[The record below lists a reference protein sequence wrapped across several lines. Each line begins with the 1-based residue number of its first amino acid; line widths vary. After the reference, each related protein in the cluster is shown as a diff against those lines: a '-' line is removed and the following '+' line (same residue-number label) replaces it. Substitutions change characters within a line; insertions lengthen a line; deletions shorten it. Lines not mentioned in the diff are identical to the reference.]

1 MKKVLF
7 IANSLVD
14 GMMLSYFMPYIVKRG
29 DAVIN
34 PNDTPQIPIQRWYEQ
49 EAQTLENIDKFYKF
63 KFEDTEIDFKFIVQQ
78 YENINGYVQFAK
90 EQTQQERYDK
100 VFLFARR
107 LFIEGVEKNDFTNID
122 KNILEVIYLNVSE
135 AIHTK
140 NNTLRNFLKD
150 KKVISCSNVSY
161 TNTNFYYEPFLNLIY
176 SYYQYGFDF
185 YPYNKLDVKKQN
197 LIGMYLKKNY
207 KVSRDKMYNDI
218 QDEFINKN
226 VDTDLLEIYKQSQRP
241 DFFTKFNCLHTPA
254 WDIKCHITSYLDYIT
269 SVCAYTFETTNF
281 EEFIF
286 PYQSLNR
293 QYITEKTLK
302 AILYSKMDI
311 PFIMD
316 MNPFNFIELHEMG
329 FWFLNSEFFDFTK
342 TKFIDEVS
350 ENMKNSIFKSIEY
363 ILELYKNN
371 NLDLDKTHSELKML
385 YSDKMQSNYNLF
397 MGYLNKPYNCEK
409 LIKFILNDE

>member
-7 IANSLVD
+7 IANSSID
-14 GMMLSYFMPYIVKRG
+14 GMMLSYFMPYIIERG
-29 DAVIN
+29 VAVIN

-49 EAQTLENIDKFYKF
+49 ESQTLENIDKFYQF
-63 KFEDTEIDFKFIVQQ
+63 KFEDTEIDFKLITLQ
-78 YENINGYVQFAK
+78 YENINGYMQFAK
-90 EQTQQERYDK
+90 EQTQQEGYDK
-100 VFLFARR
+100 VFLFVRR
-107 LFIEGVEKNDFTNID
+107 LFTEGVEKNDFTNID

-161 TNTNFYYEPFLNLIY
+161 TNANFYYEPFLNLIY

-207 KVSRDKMYNDI
+207 KAPRDKMHNDI
-218 QDEFINKN
+218 QSKFINKN
-226 VDTDLLEIYKQSQRP
+226 IDTDLLQIYKESKRP

-254 WDIKCHITSYLDYIT
+254 WDSKCHTTSYLDYIT
-269 SVCAYTFETTNF
+269 SACAFGFETTNF

-316 MNPFNFIELHEMG
+316 MNPFNFVELHEMG

-342 TKFIDEVS
+342 TKFIDEAS

-371 NLDLDKTHSELKML
+371 NSDLDKTHSELKTL
-385 YSDKMQSNYNLF
+385 YGDKMQNNYNLF
-397 MGYLNKPYNCEK
+397 MEYLVKPYNNEK
-409 LIKFILNDE
+409 LIKFILKDE

>member
-7 IANSLVD
+7 IANSSID
-14 GMMLSYFMPYIVKRG
+14 GMMLSYFMPYIIERG
-29 DAVIN
+29 VAVIN

-49 EAQTLENIDKFYKF
+49 ESQTLENIDKFYKF
-63 KFEDTEIDFKFIVQQ
+63 NFEDIEIDFKFVVQS
-78 YENINGYVQFAK
+78 YENINEYMRFAK
-90 EQTQQERYDK
+90 EQTQQEGYDK

-140 NNTLRNFLKD
+140 NNTLRNFLKNN
-150 KKVISCSNVSY
+150 KVISCSNVSY

-197 LIGMYLKKNY
+197 LIGMYLKKKY
-207 KVSRDKMYNDI
+207 KPSRDKMHNDI
-218 QDEFINKN
+218 QTEFVNKN
-226 VDTDLLEIYKQSQRP
+226 VDTNLLKIYKESQRP
-241 DFFTKFNCLHTPA
+241 DFFTKFNCLYTA
-254 WDIKCHITSYLDYIT
+254 DWDSKCHITSYLDYIT

-302 AILYSKMDI
+302 AVLYSKMDI

-342 TKFIDEVS
+342 TKFIDEAS

-371 NLDLDKTHSELKML
+371 DSDLDKTHLELKLL
-385 YSDKMQSNYNLF
+385 YSDKMQNNYNLF
-397 MGYLNKPYNCEK
+397 MEYLVKPYNCEK
-409 LIKFILNDE
+409 LIKFILRDE

>member
-29 DAVIN
+29 VATIN

-49 EAQTLENIDKFYKF
+49 EVQTLENIDKFYKF
-63 KFEDTEIDFKFIVQQ
+63 KFEDTEIDFKFVVQQ
-78 YENINGYVQFAK
+78 YENINAYMQFAK
-90 EQTQQERYDK
+90 EQTQQEGYDK

-107 LFIEGVEKNDFTNID
+107 LFIEGVERNDFTNID

-150 KKVISCSNVSY
+150 NKVISCSNVSY
-161 TNTNFYYEPFLNLIY
+161 NNPNFYYEPFLNLIY

-207 KVSRDKMYNDI
+207 KVSRDKMHSNI
-218 QDEFINKN
+218 ESKFINKN
-226 VDTDLLEIYKQSQRP
+226 VDSSLLEIYKESPKP
-241 DFFTKFNCLHTPA
+241 DFFTKFNCLHTPT
-254 WDIKCHITSYLDYIT
+254 WDSKCHTTSYLDYIT
-269 SVCAYTFETTNF
+269 SVCAFAFETTNF

-316 MNPFNFIELHEMG
+316 MNPINFIELHEMG
-329 FWFLNSEFFDFTK
+329 FWFLNSEFFDFST
-342 TKFIDEVS
+342 TKFIDELS

-363 ILELYKNN
+363 ILELYKVNEY
-371 NLDLDKTHSELKML
+371 DLDKTHSELKLL
-385 YSDKMQSNYNLF
+385 YGDKMQNNYNLF
-397 MGYLNKPYNCEK
+397 MEYLDKPYNCEK

>member
-7 IANSLVD
+7 IANSSID
-14 GMMLSYFMPYIVKRG
+14 GMMLSYFMPYIIERG
-29 DAVIN
+29 VAVIN

-49 EAQTLENIDKFYKF
+49 ESQTLENIDKFYQF
-63 KFEDTEIDFKFIVQQ
+63 KFEDTEIHFKLITLQ
-78 YENINGYVQFAK
+78 YENINGYMQFAK
-90 EQTQQERYDK
+90 EQVQQEGYDK

-161 TNTNFYYEPFLNLIY
+161 TNANFYYEPFLNLIY

-185 YPYNKLDVKKQN
+185 YPYNELDVKKQN

-218 QDEFINKN
+218 QSKFINKN
-226 VDTDLLEIYKQSQRP
+226 INTDLLQIYKESKRP

-254 WDIKCHITSYLDYIT
+254 WDSKCHTTSYLDYIT
-269 SVCAYTFETTNF
+269 SVCAFGFETTNF

-316 MNPFNFIELHEMG
+316 MNPFNFVELHEMG
-329 FWFLNSEFFDFTK
+329 FWFLNSEFFDFSK
-342 TKFIDEVS
+342 TKFIDEAS

-371 NLDLDKTHSELKML
+371 NSDLDKTHSELKTL
-385 YSDKMQSNYNLF
+385 YGDKMQNNYNIF
-397 MGYLNKPYNCEK
+397 MEYLVKPYNNEK
-409 LIKFILNDE
+409 LIKFILKDE

>member
-7 IANSLVD
+7 IANSLMD
-14 GMMLSYFMPYIVKRG
+14 GMMLSYFMPYIVERG
-29 DAVIN
+29 VAVIN

-49 EAQTLENIDKFYKF
+49 EVQSLENIDKFYKF
-63 KFEDTEIDFKFIVQQ
+63 KFEDTKIDFKFVVQP
-78 YENINGYVQFAK
+78 YENINGYMRFAK
-90 EQTQQERYDK
+90 EQTQQEGYDK

-150 KKVISCSNVSY
+150 NKVISCSNVSY
-161 TNTNFYYEPFLNLIY
+161 TNSNFYYEPFLNLIY

-207 KVSRDKMYNDI
+207 KVSRDKMHNDI
-218 QDEFINKN
+218 QSKFINKN
-226 VDTDLLEIYKQSQRP
+226 VDTDLLEIYKESKRP

-254 WDIKCHITSYLDYIT
+254 WDSKCHTTSYLDYIT
-269 SVCAYTFETTNF
+269 SVCAFAFETTNF

-316 MNPFNFIELHEMG
+316 MNPINFAELHEMG

-342 TKFIDEVS
+342 TKFIDEAL

-363 ILELYKNN
+363 ILELHKNN
-371 NLDLDKTHSELKML
+371 NSDLDKTHSELKLL
-385 YSDKMQSNYNLF
+385 YSDKMQNNYNLF
-397 MGYLNKPYNCEK
+397 MEYLVKPYNSEK
-409 LIKFILNDE
+409 LIKFILKDE

>member
-14 GMMLSYFMPYIVKRG
+14 GMMLSYFMPYIIERG
-29 DAVIN
+29 VAVIN

-49 EAQTLENIDKFYKF
+49 ESQTLENIDKFYKF
-63 KFEDTEIDFKFIVQQ
+63 KFEDTEIDFKFVVQQ
-78 YENINGYVQFAK
+78 YENINGYMQFAK
-90 EQTQQERYDK
+90 EQTQQEGYDK

-150 KKVISCSNVSY
+150 NKVISCSNVSY

-207 KVSRDKMYNDI
+207 KVSRDKMHNDI
-218 QDEFINKN
+218 QSKFINKN
-226 VDTDLLEIYKQSQRP
+226 VDRGLLEIYKESKRP

-254 WDIKCHITSYLDYIT
+254 WDSRCHTTSYLDYIT

-316 MNPFNFIELHEMG
+316 MNPINFVELHEMG

-342 TKFIDEVS
+342 TKFIDEAS

-371 NLDLDKTHSELKML
+371 DSDLDKTYSELKLL
-385 YSDKMQSNYNLF
+385 YSDKMQNNYNLF
-397 MGYLNKPYNCEK
+397 MEYLVKPYNCEK

>member
-7 IANSLVD
+7 IANSLID
-14 GMMLSYFMPYIVKRG
+14 GMMLSYFMPYIVERG
-29 DAVIN
+29 VAVIN
-34 PNDTPQIPIQRWYEQ
+34 PNNTPQIPIQRWYEQ
-49 EAQTLENIDKFYKF
+49 ESQTLENIDKFYQF
-63 KFEDTEIDFKFIVQQ
+63 KFEDTEIHFKLITQQ
-78 YENINGYVQFAK
+78 YENINGYMQFAK
-90 EQTQQERYDK
+90 EQTQQEGYDK

-161 TNTNFYYEPFLNLIY
+161 TNSNFYYEPFLNLIY

-185 YPYNKLDVKKQN
+185 YPYNELDVKKQN

-207 KVSRDKMYNDI
+207 KVSRDKMHNDI
-218 QDEFINKN
+218 QSKFINKN
-226 VDTDLLEIYKQSQRP
+226 IDTDLLQIYKESKRP

-254 WDIKCHITSYLDYIT
+254 WDSKCHTTSYLDYIT
-269 SVCAYTFETTNF
+269 SACAFGFETTNF

-302 AILYSKMDI
+302 AILYSKMNI

-316 MNPFNFIELHEMG
+316 MNPFNFVELHEMG
-329 FWFLNSEFFDFTK
+329 FWFLNSEFFDFNK
-342 TKFIDEVS
+342 TKFIDEAS

-371 NLDLDKTHSELKML
+371 NSDLDKTHSELKTL
-385 YSDKMQSNYNLF
+385 YGDKMQNNYNVF
-397 MGYLNKPYNCEK
+397 MQYLVKPYNCEK
-409 LIKFILNDE
+409 LIKFILKDE

>member
-7 IANSLVD
+7 IANSLID
-14 GMMLSYFMPYIVKRG
+14 GMMLSYFMPYIVERG
-29 DAVIN
+29 VAVIN

-49 EAQTLENIDKFYKF
+49 ESQTLENIDKFYQF
-63 KFEDTEIDFKFIVQQ
+63 KFEDTEIHFKLITQQ
-78 YENINGYVQFAK
+78 YENINGYMQFAK
-90 EQTQQERYDK
+90 EQTQQEGYDK

-207 KVSRDKMYNDI
+207 KVSRDKTYNDI
-218 QDEFINKN
+218 QSKFINKN
-226 VDTDLLEIYKQSQRP
+226 IDTDLLQIYKESKRP
-241 DFFTKFNCLHTPA
+241 DFFTKFNCLHSFA
-254 WDIKCHITSYLDYIT
+254 WDIRCSSTSYLDYIT
-269 SVCAYTFETTNF
+269 SVCAFAFETTNF

-286 PYQSLNR
+286 PYQSLHR

-342 TKFIDEVS
+342 TKFIDEAS

-371 NLDLDKTHSELKML
+371 NSDLDKTHSELKTL
-385 YSDKMQSNYNLF
+385 YGDKMQNNYNLF
-397 MGYLNKPYNCEK
+397 MEYLVKPYNCEK
-409 LIKFILNDE
+409 LIKFVLKDE

>member
-14 GMMLSYFMPYIVKRG
+14 GMMLSYFMPYIIERG
-29 DAVIN
+29 VAVIN

-49 EAQTLENIDKFYKF
+49 EVQTLENIDKFYKF
-63 KFEDTEIDFKFIVQQ
+63 KFGDTEIDFKFVVQQ
-78 YENINGYVQFAK
+78 YENINGYMQFAR
-90 EQTQQERYDK
+90 EQTQQEGYDK
-100 VFLFARR
+100 VFLFVRR

-150 KKVISCSNVSY
+150 NKVISCSNVSY

-207 KVSRDKMYNDI
+207 KVSRDKMHNDI
-218 QDEFINKN
+218 KIKFINKN
-226 VDTDLLEIYKQSQRP
+226 VDSNLLEIYKESKRP
-241 DFFTKFNCLHTPA
+241 DFFTKFNCLHSPT
-254 WDIKCHITSYLDYIT
+254 WDSKCHTTSYLDYIT
-269 SVCAYTFETTNF
+269 SVCAFAFETTNF

-316 MNPFNFIELHEMG
+316 MNPINFIELHEMG
-329 FWFLNSEFFDFTK
+329 FWFLNSEFFDFSK
-342 TKFIDEVS
+342 TKFIDELS

-371 NLDLDKTHSELKML
+371 NSDLDKTHSELKLL
-385 YSDKMQSNYNLF
+385 YGDKMQNNHNLF
-397 MGYLNKPYNCEK
+397 MEYLYKPYNCEK
-409 LIKFILNDE
+409 LIKFILNNE

>member
-7 IANSLVD
+7 IANSIMD
-14 GMMLSYFMPYIVKRG
+14 GMMLSYFMPYIIERG
-29 DAVIN
+29 VAVIN
-34 PNDTPQIPIQRWYEQ
+34 LNDNLQIPIKRWYEQ
-49 EAQTLENIDKFYKF
+49 EAQSLENIDKFYKF
-63 KFEDTEIDFKFIVQQ
+63 KFEDIEIDFKFVVQP
-78 YENINGYVQFAK
+78 YENINGYMQFAK
-90 EQTQQERYDK
+90 EQTQQEGYDK
-100 VFLFARR
+100 VFLFVRR

-207 KVSRDKMYNDI
+207 KVSRDKTYNDI
-218 QDEFINKN
+218 QSKFINKN
-226 VDTDLLEIYKQSQRP
+226 IDTDLLQIYKESKRP

-254 WDIKCHITSYLDYIT
+254 WDSKCHTTSYLDYIT
-269 SVCAYTFETTNF
+269 SVCAFAFETTNF

-286 PYQSLNR
+286 PYQSFNR

-316 MNPFNFIELHEMG
+316 MNPINFIELHEMG
-329 FWFLNSEFFDFTK
+329 FWFLNSEFFDFSK
-342 TKFIDEVS
+342 TKFIDELS

-371 NLDLDKTHSELKML
+371 NSDLDKTHSELKLL
-385 YSDKMQSNYNLF
+385 YSDKMQNNYNLF
-397 MGYLNKPYNCEK
+397 MEYLVKPYNYEK

>member
-63 KFEDTEIDFKFIVQQ
+63 KFEDTEIDFKFVVQQ
-78 YENINGYVQFAK
+78 YENINGYMQFAK
-90 EQTQQERYDK
+90 EQTQQEGYDK
-100 VFLFARR
+100 VFLFVRR

-207 KVSRDKMYNDI
+207 KVSRDKMHNDI

-226 VDTDLLEIYKQSQRP
+226 VDTDLLEIYKESQRP

-254 WDIKCHITSYLDYIT
+254 WDSKCHITSYLDYIT

-342 TKFIDEVS
+342 TKFIDEAS

-397 MGYLNKPYNCEK
+397 MRYLNKPYNCEK
-409 LIKFILNDE
+409 LINFILKDE

>member
-1 MKKVLF
+1 
-7 IANSLVD
+7 
-14 GMMLSYFMPYIVKRG
+14 MLSYFMPYIVERG
-29 DAVIN
+29 VAIIN
-34 PNDTPQIPIQRWYEQ
+34 PNDIPQIPIQRWYE
-49 EAQTLENIDKFYKF
+49 EESQTLENIDKFYKF
-63 KFEDTEIDFKFIVQQ
+63 KFEDTEIDFKFVVQS
-78 YENINGYVQFAK
+78 YENINEYIHFAK
-90 EQTQQERYDK
+90 EQTKQEGYDK

-107 LFIEGVEKNDFTNID
+107 LFIEGVEKNNFTNID

-161 TNTNFYYEPFLNLIY
+161 TDTNFYYEPFLNLIY

-207 KVSRDKMYNDI
+207 KLSRDKMYNDI
-218 QDEFINKN
+218 QTEFINKN
-226 VDTDLLEIYKQSQRP
+226 IDTNLLEIYKESERP

-254 WDIKCHITSYLDYIT
+254 WDSRCHTTSYLDYIT

-316 MNPFNFIELHEMG
+316 MNPTNFLELHEMG
-329 FWFLNSEFFDFTK
+329 FWFLNSEFFDFSK
-342 TKFIDEVS
+342 TKFIDEAS

-371 NLDLDKTHSELKML
+371 NSDLDKTHSELRLL
-385 YSDKMQSNYNLF
+385 YGDKMQNNYNLF
-397 MGYLNKPYNCEK
+397 MEYLVKPYNCEK
-409 LIKFILNDE
+409 LIKFILNNE

>member
-29 DAVIN
+29 VATIN

-49 EAQTLENIDKFYKF
+49 EVQTLENIDKFYKF
-63 KFEDTEIDFKFIVQQ
+63 KFEDTEIDFKFVVQQ
-78 YENINGYVQFAK
+78 YENINAYMQFAK
-90 EQTQQERYDK
+90 EQTQQEGYDK

-107 LFIEGVEKNDFTNID
+107 LFIEGVERNDFTNID

-150 KKVISCSNVSY
+150 NKVISCSNVSY

-207 KVSRDKMYNDI
+207 KVSRDKMHSNI
-218 QDEFINKN
+218 ESKFINKN
-226 VDTDLLEIYKQSQRP
+226 VDSSLLEIYKESPKP
-241 DFFTKFNCLHTPA
+241 DFFTKFNCLHTPT
-254 WDIKCHITSYLDYIT
+254 WDSKCHTTSYLDYIT
-269 SVCAYTFETTNF
+269 SVCAFAFETTNF

-316 MNPFNFIELHEMG
+316 MNPINFIELHEMG
-329 FWFLNSEFFDFTK
+329 FWFLNSEFFDFST
-342 TKFIDEVS
+342 TKFIDELS

-363 ILELYKNN
+363 ILELYKINEY
-371 NLDLDKTHSELKML
+371 DLDKTHSELKLL
-385 YSDKMQSNYNLF
+385 YGDKMQNNYNLF
-397 MGYLNKPYNCEK
+397 MKYLDKPYNCEK

>member
-1 MKKVLF
+1 MKKILF
-7 IANSLVD
+7 IANSSMD
-14 GMMLSYFMPYIVKRG
+14 GMMLSYFMPYIIERG
-29 DAVIN
+29 VAVIN
-34 PNDTPQIPIQRWYEQ
+34 PNDTPQIPIKRWYEQ
-49 EAQTLENIDKFYKF
+49 EVQTLENIDKFYKF
-63 KFEDTEIDFKFIVQQ
+63 KFEDTEIDFKFVVQQ
-78 YENINGYVQFAK
+78 YENINGYMQFAK
-90 EQTQQERYDK
+90 QQTQQEGYDK

-150 KKVISCSNVSY
+150 NKVISCSNVSY
-161 TNTNFYYEPFLNLIY
+161 TNSNFYYEPFLNLIY

-207 KVSRDKMYNDI
+207 KVSRDKMYSDI
-218 QDEFINKN
+218 QSKFVNKN
-226 VDTDLLEIYKQSQRP
+226 VDTNLLEIYKESKRP

-254 WDIKCHITSYLDYIT
+254 WDSKCHTTSYLDYIT
-269 SVCAYTFETTNF
+269 SVCAFAFETTNF

-302 AILYSKMDI
+302 AILYSKMNI

-316 MNPFNFIELHEMG
+316 MNPFNFVELHEMG
-329 FWFLNSEFFDFTK
+329 FWFLNSEFFDFSK
-342 TKFIDEVS
+342 TKFIDEAS
-350 ENMKNSIFKSIEY
+350 KNMKKSIFKSVEY

-371 NLDLDKTHSELKML
+371 NSDLDKTHSQLKLL
-385 YSDKMQSNYNLF
+385 YGDKMQNNHNLF
-397 MGYLNKPYNCEK
+397 MDYLVKPHNCEK
-409 LIKFILNDE
+409 LIKFILKNE

>member
-1 MKKVLF
+1 MSKVLF
-7 IANSLVD
+7 IANSKID
-14 GMMLSYFMPYIVKRG
+14 GMMLSYFMPYIVDRG
-29 DAVIN
+29 FAKVN
-34 PNDTPQIPIQRWYEQ
+34 PNDNQQIPISRWYEGD
-49 EAQTLENIDKFYKF
+49 EQTLENIDKFYKF
-63 KFEDTEIDFKFIVQQ
+63 KFEDTDIDFKFVTHQ
-78 YENINGYVQFAK
+78 YEDIDGYIDFAK
-90 EQTQQERYDK
+90 QQREQNGYDK
-100 VFLFARR
+100 VFLFVRR
-107 LFIEGVEKNDFTNID
+107 LFIEGIQNDDFTKID
-122 KNILEVIYLNVSE
+122 KTILEVIYLNVSE

-140 NNTLRNFLKD
+140 NITLRNFIKD

-161 TNTNFYYEPFLNLIY
+161 KDNNFYYEPFLNLIY

-207 KVSRDKMYNDI
+207 KVPRDRMYNDI
-218 QDEFINKN
+218 KSEFVNNQI
-226 VDTDLLEIYKQSQRP
+226 DSELLEIYKEYPRP
-241 DFFTKFNCLHTPA
+241 DFFTKFNCLHSPT
-254 WDIKCHITSYLDYIT
+254 WDNMCHITSYLDYLT
-269 SVCAYTFETTNF
+269 SVCAFAFETTNF

-316 MNPFNFIELHEMG
+316 MNPINFMELHEMG
-329 FWFLNSEFFDFTK
+329 FWFLNSEFFDFSK
-342 TKFIDEVS
+342 TKFIDELS

-363 ILELYKNN
+363 ILELYKTNEYN
-371 NLDLDKTHSELKML
+371 LDKTHLELKKL
-385 YSDKMQSNYNLF
+385 YGDKMQLNYDLF
-397 MGYLNKPYNCEK
+397 MGYLNKPYNCET

>member
-7 IANSLVD
+7 IANSLID
-14 GMMLSYFMPYIVKRG
+14 GMMLSYFMPYIVERG
-29 DAVIN
+29 VAVIN

-49 EAQTLENIDKFYKF
+49 ESQTLENIDKFYQF
-63 KFEDTEIDFKFIVQQ
+63 KFEDTEIHFKLITQQ
-78 YENINGYVQFAK
+78 YENINGYMQFAK
-90 EQTQQERYDK
+90 EQTQQEGYDK

-207 KVSRDKMYNDI
+207 KVSRDKTYSDI
-218 QDEFINKN
+218 QSKFINKN
-226 VDTDLLEIYKQSQRP
+226 IDTDLLQIYKESKRP
-241 DFFTKFNCLHTPA
+241 NFFTKFNCLHTPA
-254 WDIKCHITSYLDYIT
+254 WDSKCHTTSYLDYIT
-269 SVCAYTFETTNF
+269 SVCAFGFETTNF

-342 TKFIDEVS
+342 TKFIDEAS

-371 NLDLDKTHSELKML
+371 NSDLDKTHSELKTL
-385 YSDKMQSNYNLF
+385 YGDKMQNNYNLF
-397 MGYLNKPYNCEK
+397 MEYLVKPYNCEK
-409 LIKFILNDE
+409 LIKFVLKDE